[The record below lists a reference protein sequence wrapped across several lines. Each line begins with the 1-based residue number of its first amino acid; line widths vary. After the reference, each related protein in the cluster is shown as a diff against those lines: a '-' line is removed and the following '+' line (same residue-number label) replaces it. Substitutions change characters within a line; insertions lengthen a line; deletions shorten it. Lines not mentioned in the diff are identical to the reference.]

1 METIK
6 PLETAELSIQDF
18 NPKGYGVAVW
28 PRPAP
33 LPPLEV
39 EIAHTLPGD
48 KVRVEMRRKMRGV
61 RKGRLLEVIEPSADR
76 VALRCKHAQ
85 VCGGCCWQQMGYEA
99 QLREKEGRV
108 RKIFGQE
115 VEPIIPA
122 EKIFGYRNKMEF
134 TFSENRGGMRYLG
147 LMIAQ
152 AEPYVFNVEEC
163 HLASGWFTVLLHAVK
178 GWWEASGLK
187 AFNPPRDEGTL
198 RYLTLREAVRTGQK
212 MAILNVS
219 GNPEYA
225 PSRAQLD
232 ALVKVVEEALP
243 DDRVSLFLRVH
254 QTKKGKPTQFFE
266 MHLSGPDHMIEELHL
281 SGGKLSFKI
290 SPISFFQPN
299 TLQAEKLYDRAM
311 QLLAPLNP
319 KVVFDLYCGTGT
331 LGMAASRFAKKVVGI
346 ELSPEAVLDAEE
358 NLKRNQ
364 IDNCTFYQGDV
375 GQVLTRLM
383 GDKEFVRPD
392 AVIVDPPRAGLDS
405 LALHH
410 LRTLAPK
417 AILYIS
423 CNPLTQAENI
433 RELARSGYRLV
444 LLQPLDQFPHTYHI
458 ENIALLILEP
468 VAKPFGA

>member
-1 METIK
+1 MDTVK
-6 PLETAELSIQDF
+6 PQETAELSIQDF
-18 NPKGYGVAVW
+18 NPRGYGVATW

-39 EIAHTLPGD
+39 EVAHTLPGD
-48 KVRVEMRRKMRGV
+48 KVFVEMRKKMRGT
-61 RKGRLLEVIEPSADR
+61 RKGRLLDIIEGAPTR
-76 VALRCKHAQ
+76 VEPRCKHAR
-85 VCGGCCWQQMGYEA
+85 VCGGCCWQQMAYQA
-99 QLREKEGRV
+99 QLKEKEARV
-108 RKIFGQE
+108 QKAFGSQVE

-163 HLASGWFTVLLHAVK
+163 HLSSSWFTTILHAVK
-178 GWWEASGLK
+178 GWWEGSGLK
-187 AFNPPRDEGTL
+187 AYNPPRDEGTL

-219 GNPEYA
+219 GNAEYA
-225 PSRAQLD
+225 PSRANLD
-232 ALVKVVEEALP
+232 ALIAAVQAVEP
-243 DDRVSLFLRVH
+243 GISLFLRVH
-254 QTKKGKPTQFFE
+254 QTKKGKPTQFYE
-266 MHLSGPDHMIEELHL
+266 MHLAGPDHMVEELHL

-299 TLQAEKLYDRAM
+299 TLQAEKLYDTAL
-311 QLLAPLNP
+311 QLLAPLKP
-319 KVVFDLYCGTGT
+319 TTVFDLYCGTGT
-331 LGMAASRFAKKVVGI
+331 LGMAASRFAKKVIGI

-358 NLKRNQ
+358 NLTRNQ
-364 IDNCTFYQGDV
+364 IQNCKFYQGDV
-375 GQVLTRLM
+375 GKVLTRLM
-383 GDKEFVRPD
+383 GEPGFARPD

-410 LRTLAPK
+410 LQTLRPK
-417 AILYIS
+417 AILYVS

-433 RELARSGYRLV
+433 AQLVRAGYRLTT
-444 LLQPLDQFPHTYHI
+444 LQPVDQFPHTYHI
-458 ENIALLILEP
+458 ENIALLLDR
-468 VAKPFGA
+468 